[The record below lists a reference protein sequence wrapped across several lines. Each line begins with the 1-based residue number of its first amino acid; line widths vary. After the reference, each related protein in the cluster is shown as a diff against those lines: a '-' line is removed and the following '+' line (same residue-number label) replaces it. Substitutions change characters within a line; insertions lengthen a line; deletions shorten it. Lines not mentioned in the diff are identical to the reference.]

1 MDQLRRDLGFAIRM
15 LLKHP
20 GLSAIIVITL
30 ALGIGMT
37 TTVFS
42 LVNGVAFKG
51 LPFPEGDRI
60 VALGTSDPER
70 NIRFN
75 NLSVHDFAE
84 WREQQST
91 LVGLAA
97 LSTATV
103 NLAGSEGKPER
114 FTGALVTANLFNIL
128 RARPSLGRTF
138 QDGDDLPGAEPV
150 IMLGYDVWQDRFGG
164 SPDVIGRTVRAN
176 GETRTIVGVAPEG
189 FKFPDNEQLWAPLTI
204 DPNAYERGEGP
215 SYMGIGRLRDDVSL
229 DEARAEFATIARRL
243 EQAYPDT
250 NEGLTAAVMH
260 FPDLVNPA
268 MMAMLYTM
276 LGAVIGVLLIAC
288 ANVANLLLARA
299 SVRTREVAVR
309 SALGAQRGR
318 IISQLMT
325 ELLILTAIG
334 GVLGYVL
341 GQAGVG
347 WINSVTTLEPPP
359 YWITFESDHRVVLF
373 VISMVVFSCIISGLV
388 PAFRA
393 VGVDVSEALKDEG
406 RGSSSFRMSRF
417 SAGLVVAEV
426 ALSCGLLIMAGLMIK
441 SIAKLRTQDLPF
453 TTENIFTAR
462 LRLPDADFPEVR
474 DRVAFYEDL
483 LPKLRAIPGVE
494 AATLSDGLPAAGNGT
509 RFFEIEGQAYAADE
523 DRPFAREGIVTP
535 GYFETF
541 QTPVMDGRAFTI
553 RDRSDAPP
561 VAVVNETFIST
572 FFPDGDPIGRRMRII
587 VDDSAHAWMTVVGVV
602 PNMKMEGIGN
612 QEGSPA
618 GYYFPVSQ
626 SPMGTLVSIAI
637 RARRSPMSITPDVRA
652 AVESLD
658 ANLPIY
664 EVLSMEEVIESETW
678 LYWLFGTLFM
688 VTGFVALFLA
698 AVGLYGVMSFAV
710 SRRTQEMGIRMALG
724 ADGPSLV
731 RLVMRRGV
739 VQLGI
744 GLTLGIGLAALAATP
759 LQIILYNVNARDL
772 GVFGL
777 VALALAATGL
787 LASFVPAKRV
797 TRVDPVA
804 ALTAE

>member
-1 MDQLRRDLGFAIRM
+1 MDQLRRDLGFAVRM
-15 LLKHP
+15 FLKHP

-84 WREQQST
+84 LRDQQFT
-91 LVGLAA
+91 LEGLAA

-128 RARPSLGRTF
+128 RARPALGRTF

-164 SPDVIGRTVRAN
+164 SPDVIGRTVHAN
-176 GETRTIVGVAPEG
+176 GEVRTIVGVAPEG
-189 FKFPDNEQLWAPLTI
+189 FKFPDNEELWAPLTI

-215 SYMGIGRLRDDVSL
+215 SYMGIGRLKDGVSL

-250 NEGLTAAVMH
+250 NEGLTASVMH

-288 ANVANLLLARA
+288 ANIANLLLARA

-347 WINSVTTLEPPP
+347 WIDGMTTLEPPP

-373 VISMVVFSCIISGLV
+373 VISMVVFSSIVSGLI

-441 SIAKLRTQDLPF
+441 SIAMLRTQDLPF
-453 TTENIFTAR
+453 TTENVFTAR
-462 LRLPDADFPEVR
+462 LRLPDADFPEAQ
-474 DRVAFYEDL
+474 DRVAFYENL
-483 LPKLRAIPGVE
+483 LPRLRAIPGVE

-509 RFFEIEGQAYAADE
+509 RSFEIEGQPYAAEE

-541 QTPVMDGRAFTI
+541 QTPVLDGRAFAT

-561 VAVVNETFIST
+561 VAVVNETFVST
-572 FFPDGDPIGRRMRII
+572 FFPDGDPIGRRMRIV
-587 VDDSAHAWMTVVGVV
+587 VDDSAHAWMTVVGIV

-637 RARRSPMSITPDVRA
+637 RTRRAPMSITPDVRA

-664 EVLSMEEVIESETW
+664 EVLSMEEVIASETW

-688 VTGFVALFLA
+688 VTGFVAMFLA

-731 RLVMRRGV
+731 RLVMRRGI
-739 VQLGI
+739 VQLS
-744 GLTLGIGLAALAATP
+744 IGLALGLGLAAAAASP

-787 LASFVPAKRV
+787 LASFVPARRV